1 MKRFNYYTEEG
12 KRTSI
17 SLTETDMKALK
28 FIIKKDFIGGTDVQR
43 YIKEKTP
50 LSKVR
55 INSFSAFISECI
67 LLDVLNLAEG
77 GQNERK

>member
-1 MKRFNYYTEEG
+1 MKRFNYFTEEG

-17 SLTETDMKALK
+17 SLTETDMKALR
-28 FIIKKDFIGGTDVQR
+28 FIKKKDFIGGKDVQR

-50 LSKVR
+50 LSKGR
-55 INSFSAFISECI
+55 INSFSAFIGECI
-67 LLDVLNLAEG
+67 LSDVLNLAEG